1 MSITYLAMMFYFSA
15 FLSRTQYSPDGLRI
29 HLNPDQDK
37 ALAKKM
43 NEWMFITYLPW
54 ENRAQDGYTAWTG
67 TPSMMCSHLS
77 PSVPVLSS
85 GSTSTL
91 TLITEYS

>member
-1 MSITYLAMMFYFSA
+1 MVCSGSTSALTSIKRLFKKKMNELMSITYLAMMFYFSA

-43 NEWMFITYLPW
+43 NE
-54 ENRAQDGYTAWTG
+54 
-67 TPSMMCSHLS
+67 
-77 PSVPVLSS
+77 
-85 GSTSTL
+85 
-91 TLITEYS
+91 

>member
-43 NEWMFITYLPW
+43 NE
-54 ENRAQDGYTAWTG
+54 
-67 TPSMMCSHLS
+67 
-77 PSVPVLSS
+77 
-85 GSTSTL
+85 
-91 TLITEYS
+91 